1 MDVTAK
7 LVEVFHVDKQL
18 RGLKSRLKGA
28 EKFLSEQDKDLSS
41 LDGRRS
47 TLEADL
53 KKVTAQAADAEGEMK
68 RLDAKMATIR
78 TQMESAQNNKEYK
91 AFLTELNTFKAD
103 RDKHEATALEF
114 LGKTEEIK
122 KQLGEIAGRKDER
135 EKVRKVAATDRD
147 ARSNEIADRVRELE
161 VQRAALVANVPADVM
176 RDFQKLIDRRGDEAM
191 GLIEVVDVKR
201 HEFNCGVCM
210 MSLPVDAV
218 AMLASS
224 GRLTRCASC
233 QCVLYIDQEGRELIQ
248 NGGKPVKKP
257 KVKAV
262 KKDKKEREE
271 SAPAS

>member
-28 EKFLSEQDKDLSS
+28 EKFLSDQDKDLSS
-41 LDGRRS
+41 LETSRS
-47 TLEADL
+47 ALETDL
-53 KKVTAQAADAEGEMK
+53 KKLSALAGDAEGEMK

-78 TQMESAQNNKEYK
+78 SQMENAQNNKEYK

-103 RDKHEATALEF
+103 RDKHEASALEHM
-114 LGKTEEIK
+114 GKAEELR
-122 KQLGEIAGRKDER
+122 KQIASVAGRKDER
-135 EKVRKVAATDRD
+135 EKVRKVAVSDRD

-161 VQRAALVANVPADVM
+161 GQRASLIAAVPSDVM

-191 GLIEVVDVKR
+191 GLVEVVDVKR

-233 QCVLYIDQEGRELIQ
+233 QCILYLDQQGKELIQ
-248 NGGKPVKKP
+248 NGGKPAKKP
-257 KVKAV
+257 KAA
-262 KKDKKEREE
+262 KKGKKEEE
-271 SAPAS
+271 VAG

>member
-28 EKFLSEQDKDLSS
+28 EKFLSDQDKDLSS
-41 LDGRRS
+41 LEGRRAS
-47 TLEADL
+47 LEADL
-53 KKVTAQAADAEGEMK
+53 KKLTAQAHDAEGEMK

-78 TQMESAQNNKEYK
+78 TQMDSAQNNKEYK
-91 AFLTELNTFKAD
+91 AFLTEMNTFKAD
-103 RDKHEATALEF
+103 RDKHEAAALEQM
-114 LGKTEEIK
+114 GRAEEIK
-122 KQLGEIAGRKDER
+122 KQIADIAGRKDER
-135 EKVRKVAATDRD
+135 EKVRKVAVNDRD
-147 ARSNEIADRVRELE
+147 ARSNEIADQVRELE
-161 VQRAALVANVPADVM
+161 VQRTALIAHVPQDVM

-191 GLIEVVDVKR
+191 GMVEVVDVKR

-257 KVKAV
+257 KAAKAP
-262 KKDKKEREE
+262 KKGKKEEE
-271 SAPAS
+271 VAG

>member
-1 MDVTAK
+1 MDVTSK

-28 EKFLSEQDKDLSS
+28 EKFLSDQDKDLSS
-41 LDGRRS
+41 LESSRS
-47 TLEADL
+47 TLDADL
-53 KKVTAQAADAEGEMK
+53 KRLTALAHDSEGEMK

-78 TQMESAQNNKEYK
+78 SQMDNAQNNKEYK

-103 RDKHEATALEF
+103 RDKHEASALEHM
-114 LGKTEEIK
+114 GKVEEIK
-122 KQLGEIAGRKDER
+122 KKIGDIAGKKDDR
-135 EKVRKVAATDRD
+135 EKVRKVAVNDRD

-161 VQRAALVANVPADVM
+161 QQRASLITNVPQDVM

-191 GLIEVVDVKR
+191 GMVEVVDVKR

-248 NGGKPVKKP
+248 NGGKPAKKP
-257 KVKAV
+257 KAAPKA
-262 KKDKKEREE
+262 KKGKKEEE
-271 SAPAS
+271 VAG